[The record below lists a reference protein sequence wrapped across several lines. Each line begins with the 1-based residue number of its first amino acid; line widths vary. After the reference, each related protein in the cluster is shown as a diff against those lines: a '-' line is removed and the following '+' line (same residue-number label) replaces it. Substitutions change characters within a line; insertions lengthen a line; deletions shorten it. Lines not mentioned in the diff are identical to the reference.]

1 MTNGEVVGGKN
12 VVSVGLRLVA
22 IIIDMIIL
30 FILGYL
36 IAMVS
41 GQTTAGGFQ
50 LTGAPAFVYFILSF
64 AYYILMEAYVG
75 GTLGKLVLGLRVEME
90 DGSPCTI
97 GASLIRNIL
106 RIIDALPGF
115 IPYLLGAILVWTSPT
130 RQRLGDRLAKTYVVK
145 K

>member
-1 MTNGEVVGGKN
+1 MTNGEIAGGKN

-22 IIIDMIIL
+22 IIIDMIVL

-41 GQTTAGGFQ
+41 GQTTTGGFQ
-50 LTGAPAFVYFILSF
+50 LTGAPFFVYSLLSF
-64 AYYILMEAYVG
+64 AYYILMEAFVG
-75 GTLGKLVLGLRVEME
+75 GTLGKLALGLRVEME

-97 GASLIRNIL
+97 SASLIRNLL
-106 RIIDALPGF
+106 RIVDGLPYV
-115 IPYLLGAILVWTSPT
+115 IPYLLGAIIIWTSPT
-130 RQRLGDRLAKTYVVK
+130 KQRLGDRLAKTYVVK